1 VNLLAAEAF
10 VAVVNL
16 GSLQKAAARL
26 GVSSA
31 TISRRLTELENE
43 LGVRLVERTT
53 RSLRVTELGRA
64 FHDQCT
70 RGLDTLADAHDL
82 VASSEARIAGTVRIS
97 SPPNI
102 GPLLLGAIAKVRTA
116 HPEIHV
122 VLVETERRL
131 DQRNDD
137 IDLFVR
143 GGEVSDERL
152 VARTLVT
159 YPHVLVSSR
168 EYMSRAGA
176 PVTPADLE
184 THQIIVFGG
193 RRRFAGWDLMPVRG
207 GASVHIDVR
216 PGFSSN
222 DYATIAHA
230 VRSGM
235 GIAELPAILYEQR
248 ASLVRILPKWA
259 LHDITLKL
267 LFASDRLL
275 SKAVRAVIDA
285 IMAMV
290 PEQARKAVSGAMT
303 NGYAPLSARSSE
315 RRTGGSRASAKRR
328 S

>member
-1 VNLLAAEAF
+1 MLARSRTPGPHGCKTRPVNLLSAEAF
-10 VAVVNL
+10 VVVVNL

-53 RSLRVTELGRA
+53 RSLRVTDLGRA

-70 RGLDTLADAHDL
+70 RGLDALADAHDL
-82 VASSEARIAGTVRIS
+82 VASNEIRVAGTVRIS
-97 SPPNI
+97 CPPNI
-102 GPLLLGAIAKVRTA
+102 GSLLLGAIAEVRSA
-116 HPEIHV
+116 HPEIQ
-122 VLVETERRL
+122 VLLIETERRL
-131 DQRNDD
+131 DQRKDD

-168 EYMSRAGA
+168 EYVSRAGA
-176 PVTPADLE
+176 PATPPDLE
-184 THQIIVFGG
+184 NHKIIVFGG
-193 RRRFAGWDLMPVRG
+193 RRRFAGWDLVPVRG
-207 GASVHIDVR
+207 GAPVHINVR

-248 ASLVRILPKWA
+248 ASLIRILPKWTVE
-259 LHDITLKL
+259 DVTLKL

-285 IMAMV
+285 IMATV
-290 PEQARKAVSGAMT
+290 PQQARKAVKGA
-303 NGYAPLSARSSE
+303 RE
-315 RRTGGSRASAKRR
+315 
-328 S
+328 